1 MDIFIPEVVEKCIEK
16 LKEAG
21 FEAFV
26 VGGCVRD
33 SIIARIPND
42 WDVCTS
48 ALPSQTKLV
57 FKEYRTVD
65 VGIDHGTV
73 TVVMENENIE
83 ITTYRVDG
91 EYKDNRRPEK
101 VEFTFK
107 IQEDLSRRDF
117 TINAMAYNHESGLID
132 FFNGRQDIEKR
143 IIRCV
148 GDPIKRFNEDALRIM
163 RALRFAAQLN
173 YTIEEDTLKAVKDTK
188 ELLSNISLE
197 RITVELNKL
206 IMAEKPKN
214 MIKFLFEIDIFT
226 IIIEY
231 MHNCSLKVDNLND
244 FTEECGQIIETCPQ
258 DLSIRLCVLFNSI
271 AKAYRVEDDSKS
283 IAENFVIEKFF
294 RALKYD
300 NSTIKEIGILNQY
313 YNFYISYDKRE
324 IKKILS
330 LIDLKM
336 FKKLIFMKSAI
347 EKNFSSDRYIKLL
360 NSIEEN
366 KECYRIK
373 DLKIN
378 GTDLIGQ
385 GIKNGKVIG
394 ELLNTA
400 LQIVI
405 ENPEMNDRESLL
417 KEIKKRN

>member
-1 MDIFIPEVVEKCIEK
+1 MDIFISEVVEKCIEK

-132 FFNGRQDIEKR
+132 FFNGRQDIDKR

-173 YTIEEDTLKAVKDTK
+173 YTIEEDTLKAVKGSK
-188 ELLSNISLE
+188 ELLRNISSE
-197 RITVELNKL
+197 RIAVELNKL
-206 IMAEKPKN
+206 VMAEKPKD
-214 MIKFLFEIDIFT
+214 MIKLLFEMDIFK

-231 MHNCSLKVDNLND
+231 MHNCSVKVDNLNN
-244 FTEECGQIIETCPQ
+244 FTEDCGQIIEACPQ
-258 DLSIRLCVLFNSI
+258 DLSIRLCVLFNFI
-271 AKAYRVEDDSKS
+271 AELYKIEDDSKS
-283 IAENFVIEKFF
+283 VVENFEVEKFF
-294 RALKYD
+294 RSLKYD
-300 NSTIKEIGILNQY
+300 NITIKEIDILNRY
-313 YNFYISYDKRE
+313 YNSDISYEKRE
-324 IKKILS
+324 IKKILN
-330 LIDLKM
+330 LIDLEM
-336 FKKLIFMKSAI
+336 FKKLIFMKTAI
-347 EKNFSSDRYIKLL
+347 ERNFSSDRYIKLL

-366 KECYRIK
+366 NECYRIK

-378 GTDLIGQ
+378 GRDLIAQ

-394 ELLNTA
+394 ESLNTA

-405 ENPEMNDRESLL
+405 ENPEMNDRERLL
-417 KEIKKRN
+417 KEIKKIN